1 MRNKLVYFLFQ
12 YRSKLIIRA
21 DLETDMLITDAAS
34 FIDIYQLNKGMLK
47 LPLFDGINSPLCSS
61 KQAFS
66 ASGVHEAPEGIS
78 HSLILL

>member
-47 LPLFDGINSPLCSS
+47 LPLF
-61 KQAFS
+61 
-66 ASGVHEAPEGIS
+66 
-78 HSLILL
+78 